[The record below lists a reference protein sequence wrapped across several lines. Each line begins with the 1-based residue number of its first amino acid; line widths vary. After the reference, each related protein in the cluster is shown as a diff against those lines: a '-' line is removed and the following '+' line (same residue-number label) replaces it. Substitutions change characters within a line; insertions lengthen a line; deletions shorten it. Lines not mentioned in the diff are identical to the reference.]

1 MLIVQQLEYYLT
13 AILALFYLNTICVDL
28 NVLPSGVLMP
38 FLISEKKKKKSVVHF
53 FLARRK
59 HLQSKLFLL
68 YLV

>member
-1 MLIVQQLEYYLT
+1 MPIVQQLEYYLT

-38 FLISEKKKKKSVVHF
+38 FLISEKKKSVVHF

>member
-38 FLISEKKKKKSVVHF
+38 FLISEKKKKICSTF
-53 FLARRK
+53 F
-59 HLQSKLFLL
+59 FG
-68 YLV
+68 